1 MKRLSILVV
10 IVMVLG
16 VLLSACG
23 GGAASDPAGVVKDM
37 MQAVTNKQFDKVADF
52 ACAAQK
58 DQIKNAF
65 NPAGALGAAGIDVNK
80 MLDAMTISFSN
91 ADITKV
97 SESGDK
103 ATVQVK
109 GTLSIKVDREKFK
122 SFLADV
128 MKAQGQTVSDDML
141 NTVLDQAASQFEK
154 GQDINSQVD
163 VVKENGKW
171 LVCSTLQ

>member
-1 MKRLSILVV
+1 MKRLSVLVA

-37 MQAVTNKQFDKVADF
+37 MSAVTNKQFDKIADF

-58 DQIKNAF
+58 DQIKNSLD
-65 NPAGALGAAGIDVNK
+65 PASQVGAAGIDVNK

>member
-1 MKRLSILVV
+1 MKRLSVLVVAILV
-10 IVMVLG
+10 LSA
-16 VLLSACG
+16 LLSACG

-37 MQAVTNKQFDKVADF
+37 MQAVTNKQFDKIADF

-58 DQIKNAF
+58 DQIKNALD
-65 NPAGALGAAGIDVNK
+65 PASQLGATGIDVNK

-91 ADITKV
+91 ADISKV

-109 GTLSIKVDREKFK
+109 GKLAIKVDREKFK

-128 MKAQGQTVSDDML
+128 MKAQGQTLSDDML
-141 NTVLDQAASQFEK
+141 NTVLDQAASQFEN

-163 VVKENGKW
+163 MVRENGKW

>member
-1 MKRLSILVV
+1 MKRLSVFVVALLV
-10 IVMVLG
+10 LSA
-16 VLLSACG
+16 LLSACG
-23 GGAASDPAGVVKDM
+23 GGAASDPTGVVKDM
-37 MQAVTNKQFDKVADF
+37 MQAVTNKQFDKIADF

-58 DQIKNAF
+58 DNIKNALD
-65 NPAGALGAAGIDVNK
+65 PASQMGAAGIDVNK

-91 ADITKV
+91 AEYNKV

-109 GTLSIKVDREKFK
+109 GTLTIKMDREKFK
-122 SFLADV
+122 SFLSDM
-128 MKAQGQTVSDDML
+128 MKAQGQTLSDDML

-154 GQDINSQVD
+154 GQAINSQVD
-163 VVKENGKW
+163 VVRENGKW